1 MNIHF
6 ATMTGNA
13 EALADEGAARLTA
26 AGITAASKNMS
37 KSTAAQLA
45 AEETALYVVSTWGD
59 GEAPDDAMDL
69 WNALESA
76 NAPAMT
82 GVRYAVFGLGDSS
95 YPEFNA
101 FARKLDDRL
110 AELGGRRLEDR
121 FEADLDYQDDFEAW
135 INRMQKIL
143 HVLKRSTTPA
153 HA

>member
-13 EALADEGAARLTA
+13 ESLADNGAKKLTA
-26 AGITAASKNMS
+26 SGIDTVSKNLGKTS
-37 KSTAAQLA
+37 PFDLA
-45 AEETALYVVSTWGD
+45 TEDTALFIVSTWGD
-59 GEAPDDAMDL
+59 GDAPDDALDL
-69 WNALESA
+69 WCALEA
-76 NAPAMT
+76 EDAPAMN
-82 GVRYAVFGLGDSS
+82 GLRYAVFGLGDSS

-121 FEADLDYQDDFEAW
+121 FEADLDYHDDFDAW
-135 INRMQKIL
+135 LRRMEKIL
-143 HVLKRSTTPA
+143 LVLKRCEVPA